1 MLVPASTGSGESDW
15 ESARLAEVLTVV
27 SSVAVLSEVFLSSTS
42 RVTIWPRDWCS
53 DVCSSDL
60 TTRVTDLLAP
70 LVIVVR
76 FHPTTPALRVPPPVA
91 ETKLVPAGIGS
102 DGHTSVVQSRG
113 LFVCGRVLVKLVPAS
128 TGSGESD
135 LVSARLAEVLAVVSS
150 VAVLSVVSFSNPRD
164 VVLAV
169 LESFPTRRS
178 SDLTTRVTDLLAP
191 LVIVVRFHPT
201 TPAVR
206 VPPPVAETK
215 LVPAGIASD
224 RLTPVASDGPL
235 FVTVSV

>member
-1 MLVPASTGSGESDW
+1 MLLPSFFLMIRRPPRSTLFPYTTLF
-15 ESARLAEVLTVV
+15 R
-27 SSVAVLSEVFLSSTS
+27 SSVAVLSEVSGSN
-42 RVTIWPRDWCS
+42 
-53 DVCSSDL
+53 
-60 TTRVTDLLAP
+60 
-70 LVIVVR
+70 
-76 FHPTTPALRVPPPVA
+76 TP
-91 ETKLVPAGIGS
+91 E
-102 DGHTSVVQSRG
+102 
-113 LFVCGRVLVKLVPAS
+113 
-128 TGSGESD
+128 
-135 LVSARLAEVLAVVSS
+135 
-150 VAVLSVVSFSNPRD
+150 

-169 LESFPTRRS
+169 LEMFVVREESTF
-178 SDLTTRVTDLLAP
+178 TTRVTDLLAP